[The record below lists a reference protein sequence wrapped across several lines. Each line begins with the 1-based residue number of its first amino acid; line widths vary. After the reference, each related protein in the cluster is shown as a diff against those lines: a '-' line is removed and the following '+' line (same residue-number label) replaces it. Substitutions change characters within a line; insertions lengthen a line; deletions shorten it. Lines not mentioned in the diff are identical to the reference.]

1 LVSCSLLLQA
11 QETAAEQ
18 PPLPAAQPNKPGS
31 WLWSQQ
37 LQQSPNEKE
46 AAQLRAWS
54 QTLAAQVTSLSE
66 LTASGNQLVAMYA
79 QRDLPD
85 LQQNLLAARLA
96 AGQRVNRGRLNVLA
110 DGTVTLDGLQLVGN
124 ETQAPLLPP
133 APAGQLLPEG
143 GLEIIGRDTPW
154 RLVYD
159 AEQPN
164 PFAHIAPPVEDEFWN
179 IVAAAPGLPL
189 MIEHPNGQ
197 RLSYVKQ

>member
-1 LVSCSLLLQA
+1 M
-11 QETAAEQ
+11 
-18 PPLPAAQPNKPGS
+18 K
-31 WLWSQQ
+31 
-37 LQQSPNEKE
+37 KE

-66 LTASGNQLVAMYA
+66 LIASGNQLVAMYA

-133 APAGQLLPEG
+133 APAVNYCLRADLKSLAATPPG
-143 GLEIIGRDTPW
+143 GWCMTPNSRTLFCSYRASRRRRILEYCGSRT
-154 RLVYD
+154 
-159 AEQPN
+159 
-164 PFAHIAPPVEDEFWN
+164 
-179 IVAAAPGLPL
+179 GLPL